1 MPALSARL
9 LMTRSQKDRRRRTRG
24 RGHNK
29 ALLALMVLAIVIG
42 LTGLSAVGYVVS
54 VAASAPSLSVLK
66 PRELGGASRVFAADN
81 QPLGFIQADAFR
93 QTLSDDRIPEVMK
106 QATVA
111 IEDERFYEHG
121 GVDFIGVVRAAVA
134 NFASRKTV
142 QGGSTITMQL
152 VRALYI
158 SRERTFERKIREAKL
173 AEELENERSK
183 QWILD
188 AYLNSV
194 SFGTVGGQTA
204 VGIQAAARM
213 YFDKPASRLELHE
226 AAMIAGLPQAPD
238 SYSPEREPAAAL
250 DRRNEVL
257 AKMGELGMVSR
268 EEARAAMDRPLG
280 LKLSTYYT
288 KRRERYFFDYV
299 KDQLIRE
306 YGLQTVR
313 QGGLRVYTTIDLAKQ
328 RAARRAIA
336 GRLEGVGPSSAIV
349 TLDARTGEIEAM
361 ASAGDYSS
369 SVFNL
374 AAQGKRQPGSTFK
387 IMGLMAAVRK
397 GVNPETTNYV
407 SKPLN
412 FVDPTYGKID
422 VKTYDGT
429 YGGSKNLVRAT
440 TTSDNSVYTQLG
452 LDIGPEEVKDAAR
465 DMGIRAKLFGYP
477 GEILGGLRYGVS
489 PLEMATAYATIAN
502 GGYRVR
508 PTAIRKVV
516 FPDGESE
523 RPARFKP
530 KRAKAFEP
538 WMTYAVT
545 KILERNMTDGTGTS
559 AQIGCPA
566 AGKTGTTDEHGD
578 AWFVGYTPKLSTA
591 VWVGYPEARV
601 PMMTE
606 YHGARVAGG
615 TFPAEI
621 WGDYMKQ
628 AKGKACGAFPTPDT
642 APQWVPF
649 SGKYA
654 NSGGAGTGDALGA
667 ESQSVTPDAP
677 VTPSAP
683 TPATPDGD
691 GGGRGEEPSP
701 ESAPDTGGGDGGG
714 GTMDPGD
721 YQSPTGGAGGGAAA
735 PGGT

>member
-1 MPALSARL
+1 MA
-9 LMTRSQKDRRRRTRG
+9 
-24 RGHNK
+24 
-29 ALLALMVLAIVIG
+29 VVAIVAG
-42 LTGLSAVGYVVS
+42 LTGLSAVAYVVS

-66 PRELGGASRVFAADN
+66 PRDLGGASRVFAADN
-81 QPLGFIQADAFR
+81 QPLGFIQASAFR
-93 QTLSDDRIPEVMK
+93 QTVTDDRIPEIMK

-111 IEDERFYEHG
+111 IEDERFYRHS
-121 GVDFIGVVRAAVA
+121 GVDLTGVVRAAVA

-158 SRERTFERKIREAKL
+158 SRERTFERKVREAKL
-173 AEELENERSK
+173 AEELEDERSK

-204 VGIQAAARM
+204 IGVQAASRM
-213 YFDKPASRLELHE
+213 YFNKPASRLELHE

-238 SYSPEREPAAAL
+238 SYSPERAPEAAL
-250 DRRNEVL
+250 ERRNEVI
-257 AKMGELGMVSR
+257 AKMAELGIVTR
-268 EEARAAMDRPLG
+268 DEARAAMERPLG
-280 LKLSTYYT
+280 LTLNSYYT

-328 RAARRAIA
+328 RAARAAIA
-336 GRLEGVGPSSAIV
+336 GRLEGVGPSAAIV
-349 TLDARTGEIEAM
+349 TLDARNGEIEAM

-397 GVNPETTNYV
+397 GINPETTSYV
-407 SKPLN
+407 SKPLD
-412 FVDPTYGKID
+412 FEDPTYGPIE

-440 TTSDNSVYTQLG
+440 TTSDNSVYTQLA
-452 LDIGPEEVKDAAR
+452 LDIGPDEVKRAAR
-465 DMGIRAKLFGYP
+465 DMGIRAELDGLP
-477 GEILGGLRYGVS
+477 SEVLGGLTYGVS

-516 FPDGESE
+516 FPDGDSE

-530 KRAKAFEP
+530 KRTKAFEP
-538 WMTYAVT
+538 WMTYEVT
-545 KILERNMTDGTGTS
+545 KILERNMTEGTGTS

-601 PMMTE
+601 PMLTE

-615 TFPAEI
+615 TYPAEI
-621 WGDYMKQ
+621 WGDYMEQ
-628 AKGKACGAFPTPDT
+628 AKGKACGSFPTPDT
-642 APQWVPF
+642 PPQWVPF
-649 SGKYA
+649 SGA
-654 NSGGAGTGDALGA
+654 HSQGGGADTGGDFGTGAQPVVPASPAAPPPSSPEPDYDDNVAGDQEGA
-667 ESQSVTPDAP
+667 REPNP
-677 VTPSAP
+677 GPSP
-683 TPATPDGD
+683 D
-691 GGGRGEEPSP
+691 GGG
-701 ESAPDTGGGDGGG
+701 ADGGG
-714 GTMDPGD
+714 GGLDPGD
-721 YQSPTGGAGGGAAA
+721 YQSPGGGAAA
-735 PGGT
+735 PDGT

>member
-1 MPALSARL
+1 
-9 LMTRSQKDRRRRTRG
+9 MTRSQKDRRRRARG

-29 ALLALMVLAIVIG
+29 AFLALAVVVIVAG

-66 PRELGGASRVFAADN
+66 PRDLGGASRVFAAGN
-81 QPLGFIQADAFR
+81 EPLGFIQADAFR
-93 QTLSDDRIPEVMK
+93 QTITDDRIPDVMK

-111 IEDERFYEHG
+111 IEDERFYRHT
-121 GVDFIGVVRAAVA
+121 GVDFTGVVRAAMA

-152 VRALYI
+152 VRSLYI
-158 SRERTFERKIREAKL
+158 SNEQTFQRKIREAKL
-173 AEELENERSK
+173 AEELEDQRSK
-183 QWILD
+183 KWILD

-204 VGIQAAARM
+204 IGVQAAARM
-213 YFDKPASRLELHE
+213 YFDKPAAQLKLHE
-226 AAMIAGLPQAPD
+226 AAMIAGLPQAPT
-238 SYSPEREPAAAL
+238 SYSPVRAPEAAL
-250 DRRNEVL
+250 ERRNEVIS
-257 AKMGELGMVSR
+257 KMAELGIITP
-268 EEARAAMDRPLG
+268 EEAQRAMKRGLG
-280 LKLSTYYT
+280 LKLNGYFT

-299 KDQLIRE
+299 KDELIRE

-313 QGGLRVYTTIDLAKQ
+313 KGGLRVYTTIDLAKQ
-328 RAARRAIA
+328 RAARAAITA
-336 GRLEGVGPSSAIV
+336 RLGGIGPSSAIV
-349 TLDARTGEIEAM
+349 TLDARNGEIEAM

-387 IMGLMAAVRK
+387 IMALMAAVRM

-407 SKPLN
+407 SKPLK
-412 FVDPTYGKID
+412 FVDPAYGPID

-440 TTSDNSVYTQLG
+440 TTSDNSIYTQLA
-452 LDIGPEEVKDAAR
+452 LDIGPDEVKQAAR
-465 DMGIRAKLFGYP
+465 DMGVRAKLFGYP
-477 GEILGGLRYGVS
+477 GEALGGLRYGVS

-516 FPDGESE
+516 FPDGKSE
-523 RPARFKP
+523 RPPRFTP
-530 KRAKAFEP
+530 KRTKAFEP
-538 WMTYAVT
+538 WVTYEVT
-545 KILERNMTDGTGTS
+545 KILERNMTEGTGAS

-601 PMMTE
+601 PMLTE
-606 YHGARVAGG
+606 YHGGRVAGG
-615 TFPAEI
+615 TYPAEI
-621 WGDYMKQ
+621 WGDYMEQ
-628 AKGKACGAFPTPDT
+628 AKGKACGSFRVPNTP
-642 APQWVPF
+642 PQWVPF

-654 NSGGAGTGDALGA
+654 NSGGAGTGEDGTPESTPEAPGTEAPTDPESDDA
-667 ESQSVTPDAP
+667 ESEDGAGGGEDREPAPAPDA
-677 VTPSAP
+677 
-683 TPATPDGD
+683 G
-691 GGGRGEEPSP
+691 
-701 ESAPDTGGGDGGG
+701 GGGDGGG
-714 GTMDPGD
+714 GGAMDPGD
-721 YQSPTGGAGGGAAA
+721 YQSPAGGTGGGVAA
-735 PGGT
+735 PNGT

>member
-1 MPALSARL
+1 MA
-9 LMTRSQKDRRRRTRG
+9 
-24 RGHNK
+24 
-29 ALLALMVLAIVIG
+29 VLAIAAG

-66 PRELGGASRVFAADN
+66 PRDLGGASRVFAADN

-93 QTLSDDRIPEVMK
+93 QTISDDRMPEIMK

-111 IEDERFYEHG
+111 IEDERFYRHS
-121 GVDFIGVVRAAVA
+121 GVDFTGVVRAAVA
-134 NFASRKTV
+134 NFTSRKTV

-152 VRALYI
+152 VRSLYI
-158 SRERTFERKIREAKL
+158 SNERTFERKIREAKL
-173 AEELENERSK
+173 AEELEDERSK

-204 VGIQAAARM
+204 IGVQAAARM
-213 YFDKPASRLELHE
+213 YFNKPASELELHE
-226 AAMIAGLPQAPD
+226 AAMIAGLPQAPH
-238 SYSPEREPAAAL
+238 SYSPVRAPEAAL
-250 DRRNEVL
+250 ERRNEVL
-257 AKMGELGMVSR
+257 AKMAELEIISR
-268 EEARAAMDRPLG
+268 EEARAAMNRGLG
-280 LKLSTYYT
+280 LKSSSYFT

-299 KDQLIRE
+299 KDELIRE

-313 QGGLRVYTTIDLAKQ
+313 QGGLRVYTTIDLDKQ
-328 RAARRAIA
+328 RAARAAIA

-349 TLDARTGEIEAM
+349 TLDARDGEIEAM

-397 GVNPETTNYV
+397 GVNPETTTYV

-412 FVDPTYGKID
+412 FVDATYGPIE

-440 TTSDNSVYTQLG
+440 TTSDNSVYQQLA
-452 LDIGPEEVKDAAR
+452 LDLGPDEVKRAAR
-465 DMGIRAKLFGYP
+465 DMGIRATLKGYP
-477 GEILGGLRYGVS
+477 GEVLGGLKYGVS

-516 FPDGESE
+516 FPDGKSE
-523 RPARFKP
+523 RPPRFAP
-530 KRAKAFEP
+530 KRTKAFEP
-538 WMTYAVT
+538 WMTYEVT
-545 KILERNMTDGTGTS
+545 KILQRNMTEGTGTS

-601 PMMTE
+601 PMLTE

-615 TFPAEI
+615 TYPAEI
-621 WGDYMKQ
+621 WGDYMEQ
-628 AKGKACGAFPTPDT
+628 AKGKACGDFPVPDT
-642 APQWVPF
+642 PPQWVPF

-654 NSGGAGTGDALGA
+654 NSGGAGTGEDFGTGS
-667 ESQSVTPDAP
+667 ESVTPAAP
-677 VTPSAP
+677 GVPAP
-683 TPATPDGD
+683 TTPEPESTETEER
-691 GGGRGEEPSP
+691 GGGGGAAKP
-701 ESAPDTGGGDGGG
+701 APDQGGGG
-714 GTMDPGD
+714 GTEDGGSGVDPGD
-721 YQSPTGGAGGGAAA
+721 YQSPASGTGGGAAA
-735 PGGT
+735 PNGT